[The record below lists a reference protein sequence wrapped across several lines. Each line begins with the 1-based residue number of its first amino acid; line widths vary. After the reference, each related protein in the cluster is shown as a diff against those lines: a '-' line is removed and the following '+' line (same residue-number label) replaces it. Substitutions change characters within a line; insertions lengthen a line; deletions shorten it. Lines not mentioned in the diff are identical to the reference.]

1 MPFVP
6 LMQNGKSHI
15 RQAEDGIYNSDMN
28 RKDKADMMTSMAILS
43 GLVSREIPQ
52 EIFSRR
58 RDLMIESVAYDI
70 LREDALREGLRE
82 GLQEGRQKGLQEGR
96 QKGLQEG
103 LQKGLQEG
111 RQKGLQEGLQKGLQK
126 GLREGFEKGI
136 QKSIRK
142 MFLKGFKPQE
152 IADVLDVDIQ
162 EVLAVIQ
169 FDSDEKP

>member
-1 MPFVP
+1 
-6 LMQNGKSHI
+6 
-15 RQAEDGIYNSDMN
+15 
-28 RKDKADMMTSMAILS
+28 
-43 GLVSREIPQ
+43 
-52 EIFSRR
+52 
-58 RDLMIESVAYDI
+58 MIESVAYDI

-82 GLQEGRQKGLQEGR
+82 GLQE
-96 QKGLQEG
+96 
-103 LQKGLQEG
+103 
-111 RQKGLQEGLQKGLQK
+111 GLQK